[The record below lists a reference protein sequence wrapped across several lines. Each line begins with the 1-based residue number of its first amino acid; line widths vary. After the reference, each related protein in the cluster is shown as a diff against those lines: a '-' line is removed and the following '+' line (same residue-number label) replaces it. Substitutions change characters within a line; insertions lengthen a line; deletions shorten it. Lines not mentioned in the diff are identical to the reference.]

1 MNTIKRLRSEIEMK
15 GSPSKAHK
23 TPVKMS
29 HVAMLDG
36 AHATKNTFTVNRSG
50 GAVKI
55 REEDFTGEISY
66 YSAFH
71 L

>member
-1 MNTIKRLRSEIEMK
+1 MK

-66 YSAFH
+66 
-71 L
+71 